1 MAKEEEMEK
10 VKELIHMGKKKGFLT
25 YDEVNNL
32 LPPDI
37 VSSDQIDDLMMMFG
51 EMEIEVVDAAHKVK
65 VGKQREEIE
74 ALPVEEELELEAED
88 SENRLTRCTCTSGR
102 WVPSLF

>member
-10 VKELIHMGKKKGFLT
+10 VKALIHMGKKKGFLT

-51 EMEIEVVDAAHKVK
+51 EMDIESSMPPTGQGEQATGGGGNAPSRGRARPGRRGA
-65 VGKQREEIE
+65 GKIH
-74 ALPVEEELELEAED
+74 
-88 SENRLTRCTCTSGR
+88 
-102 WVPSLF
+102 